1 MNWEPLALIITA
13 LGGFEL
19 IRYLAEWRS
28 RRRQSE
34 FHILEETIQF
44 LQQEIKESVQ
54 REAEMTDRIYS
65 LNSKLL
71 EAEKKISGLM
81 LELQRKRC
89 DKLACRHRQPP
100 NEYTPPDGA
109 NDDLQQQDRQP
120 DQKKI
125 PPLPDRID
133 FSQQ

>member
-100 NEYTPPDGA
+100 NEYT
-109 NDDLQQQDRQP
+109 RQTT
-120 DQKKI
+120 QTTI
-125 PPLPDRID
+125 SSRRTRRRTGRRSRLSRTA
-133 FSQQ
+133 